1 MAISRSERV
10 NLTPKRA
17 LDARAFERVNLRCEK
32 AYSRPGMVI
41 LRSLRVN
48 LRPWKAY
55 WGNGLA
61 NLRPVMVDMRS
72 RRAYLRPKSAY

>member
-17 LDARAFERVNLRCEK
+17 LDARAFERVNLRCER
-32 AYSRPGMVI
+32 AYSRPGMAI
-41 LRSLRVN
+41 LRSWRVN
-48 LRPWKAY
+48 LRPWKATL
-55 WGNGLA
+55 GHGLA

-72 RRAYLRPKSAY
+72 RRAYLRPKGAY